1 MDTLRKDQKKIL
13 EIKSTE
19 IKNAFDGSSLD
30 QKQVRNEAM
39 TLKTC
44 QQTLPKMKGKEKKKK
59 IPQDS
64 WTITIDIMY
73 VCIMGIPE

>member
-1 MDTLRKDQKKIL
+1 
-13 EIKSTE
+13 
-19 IKNAFDGSSLD
+19 
-30 QKQVRNEAM
+30 M

-64 WTITIDIMY
+64 WTITKDIMY